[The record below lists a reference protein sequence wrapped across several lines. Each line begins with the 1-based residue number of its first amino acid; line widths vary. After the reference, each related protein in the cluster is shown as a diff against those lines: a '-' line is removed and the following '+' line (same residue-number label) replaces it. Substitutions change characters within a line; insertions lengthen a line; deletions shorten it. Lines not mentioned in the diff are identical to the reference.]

1 MVDVAL
7 FSNMLDCEVSY
18 INFGAVRRFL
28 VPWGL
33 TDMGKLS
40 TSYFKVENSSSYYF
54 GNPLG
59 GTVSTVG
66 GAEGYNFDDLI

>member
-1 MVDVAL
+1 
-7 FSNMLDCEVSY
+7 
-18 INFGAVRRFL
+18 
-28 VPWGL
+28 
-33 TDMGKLS
+33 MGKLS